1 MPITLPPRPEY
12 EGLIYGLLD
21 AYPEVVGSTLCMYS
35 TSAFTAIVEGRVTL
49 SNGLVLR
56 VIEALDFKVGR
67 IRHYSYTVFRG
78 NEQIR
83 WYDSQPHP
91 DDAALAE
98 TFPHHLHEPPDIKH
112 NRKSALDISFTAPNL
127 PTLITNCIKLGAGR
141 PGGTIVEND
150 QEKD

>member
-1 MPITLPPRPEY
+1 MTLPPRPEY

-91 DDAALAE
+91 DDAALTE
-98 TFPHHLHEPPDIKH
+98 TFPHHLHESPDIKH
-112 NRKSALDISFTAPNL
+112 NRRPAPGIGFTVPNL
-127 PTLITNCIKLGAGR
+127 PTLIADCVALGAS
-141 PGGTIVEND
+141 PVAAPSAEND
-150 QEKD
+150 EESQL